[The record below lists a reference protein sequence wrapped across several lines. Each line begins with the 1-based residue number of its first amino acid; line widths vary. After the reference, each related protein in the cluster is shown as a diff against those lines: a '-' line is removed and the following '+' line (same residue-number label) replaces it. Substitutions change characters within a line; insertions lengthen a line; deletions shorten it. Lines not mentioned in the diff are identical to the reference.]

1 MGWLTPSL
9 PLRQSTETGYT
20 LIKDYSK
27 LVKQNFKNLL
37 LTVPGERM
45 MDPNFG
51 IGVKRFLFEIDS
63 PLLYDRI
70 SSKVRQQVKRYLPY
84 LDIENIIFNS
94 AVQDPT
100 ADLNSLSIIIEYRIV
115 PLELSDQLEI
125 TTIVD

>member
-1 MGWLTPSL
+1 MGWLAPSL
-9 PLRQSTETGYT
+9 PLRKSTEKGYV
-20 LIKDYSK
+20 LVKDYTK

-51 IGVKRFLFEIDS
+51 IGIKRFLFEIDS

-70 SSKVRQQVKRYLPY
+70 SSKVRQQVNRYLPY

-94 AVQDPT
+94 ATEDPT
-100 ADLNSLSIIIEYRIV
+100 MDLNSLGVIIEYRIV

>member
-1 MGWLTPSL
+1 MGWLAPSL
-9 PLRQSTETGYT
+9 PLRKSTETGYV
-20 LIKDYSK
+20 LVKDYTK

-51 IGVKRFLFEIDS
+51 IGIKRFLFEIDS

-70 SSKVRQQVKRYLPY
+70 SSKVRQQVNRYLPY

-94 AVQDPT
+94 ATEDPT
-100 ADLNSLSIIIEYRIV
+100 MDLNSLGVIIEYRIV

>member
-1 MGWLTPSL
+1 MAWLAPSL
-9 PLRQSTETGYT
+9 PLRKSTETGYV
-20 LIKDYSK
+20 LVKDYTK

-37 LTVPGERM
+37 LTIPGERM

-51 IGVKRFLFEIDS
+51 IGIKRFLFEIDS

-70 SSKVRQQVKRYLPY
+70 SSKVRQQVNRYLPY

-94 AVQDPT
+94 ATEDPT
-100 ADLNSLSIIIEYRIV
+100 MDLNSLGVIIEYRIV

>member
-1 MGWLTPSL
+1 MGWLAPSL
-9 PLRQSTETGYT
+9 PLRQSTETGYV
-20 LIKDYSK
+20 LVKDYTK

-51 IGVKRFLFEIDS
+51 IGIKRFLFEIDS

-70 SSKVRQQVKRYLPY
+70 SSKVRQQVNRYLPY

-94 AVQDPT
+94 ATEDPT
-100 ADLNSLSIIIEYRIV
+100 MDLNSLGVIIEYRIV

>member
-1 MGWLTPSL
+1 MGWLAPSL
-9 PLRQSTETGYT
+9 PLRKSTETGYV
-20 LIKDYSK
+20 LVKDYTK

-37 LTVPGERM
+37 LTIPGERM

-51 IGVKRFLFEIDS
+51 IGIKRFLFEIDS

-70 SSKVRQQVKRYLPY
+70 SSKVRQQVNRYLPY

-94 AVQDPT
+94 ATEDPT
-100 ADLNSLSIIIEYRIV
+100 MDLNSLGVIIEYRIV